1 MCLSKHSPD
10 AVVAH
15 VVHLRLFVCFLV
27 MFSVSIALVTCIDD
41 PHRLKCATKTQV
53 RSQHISL
60 SIHAV
65 ATLNKSLTFQCLRIL
80 ERVDIE
86 STHKRNAAMRAMS
99 EEGKKTADAL
109 QHARESRVAGGDMRN
124 RRVACHNMT
133 PHDCHDDL
141 F

>member
-10 AVVAH
+10 AAVAH

-53 RSQHISL
+53 RSKHNSL

-80 ERVDIE
+80 EHIIIGSHRKE
-86 STHKRNAAMRAMS
+86 
-99 EEGKKTADAL
+99 
-109 QHARESRVAGGDMRN
+109 VAPGSGA
-124 RRVACHNMT
+124 VIQ
-133 PHDCHDDL
+133 
-141 F
+141 